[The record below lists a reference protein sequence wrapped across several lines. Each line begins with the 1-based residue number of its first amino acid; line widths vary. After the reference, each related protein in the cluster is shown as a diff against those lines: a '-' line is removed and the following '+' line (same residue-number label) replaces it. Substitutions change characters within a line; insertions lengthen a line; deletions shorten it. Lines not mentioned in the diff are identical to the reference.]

1 MKKENNIIELFKG
14 IGMFLLF
21 FILPILLQ
29 FPFTNVA
36 KKCNNIVKSLILL
49 GIEIIIA
56 IFYIYMN
63 RDKFKGSF
71 QDFKENRKEYTDLI
85 IKSWLLGFIGMFVS
99 NLLIN
104 VLFDFGISSN
114 EEANRN
120 VLKTL
125 YIYAI
130 PAMSLLGPIVE
141 ELAFRGSFK
150 KAIKN
155 KKVFLIVTTLLFAGA
170 HLSITSIK
178 DLLYIIPYSSLGF
191 AMGYVYTKTN
201 NILTNISLHIF
212 HNSLTLLLYLLI
224 L

>member
-1 MKKENNIIELFKG
+1 MKKENNIVELFKG

-29 FPFTNVA
+29 LPFIGIV

-49 GIEIIIA
+49 GIEIIVV

-63 RDKFKGSF
+63 REKFKGAF
-71 QDFKENRKEYTDLI
+71 KDFKENKKEYSDLI
-85 IKSWLLGFIGMFVS
+85 IKSWLLGFIGMFIS

-104 VLFDFGISSN
+104 VIFNFGIASN

-120 VLKTL
+120 VLKNL

-130 PAMSLLGPIVE
+130 PAMSFLGPIVE

-150 KAIKN
+150 KALKN

-170 HLSITSIK
+170 HLTLTSMK

-191 AMGYVYTKTN
+191 AMGYVYCKTD